1 MLKMPIPASWGGKM
15 GSRYGLA
22 SALSDIDRGYEQ
34 EEDRQAKKASGAQ
47 SSEMNLMKL
56 EEMRGRLKK
65 ENSADALRLMIGGD
79 IEGSMAKY
87 NEAGE
92 DKMTDLEFEQ
102 ESGLVSWVDG
112 KGQEQAAMLPH
123 LMAMVGLN
131 PKDLDTPEAEMGRK
145 KELIT
150 HKAQEAK
157 KYGIGRGAGRPTAYI
172 QNLEYTMKKL
182 TGGDA
187 RKAFQLMQLSKSD
200 PQTAYSRILIGLQKQ
215 NAEAFGE
222 DKMTDDE
229 MRQAAKDSVTSFRE
243 DMFKE
248 LLGPQEGGGQA
259 PTQPAGKPESV
270 FNQGGQGSD
279 PLKLF

>member
-1 MLKMPIPASWGGKM
+1 MLKVPIPASWGGRM

-22 SALSDIDRGYEQ
+22 SALSDIDRGYEK
-34 EEDRQAKKASGAQ
+34 EEAAKAGRAEGAQ
-47 SSEMNLMKL
+47 RSEMSSMKL
-56 EEMRGRLKK
+56 KQMRGDLEK
-65 ENSADALRLMIGGD
+65 ENSAAALRLMIGGD

-92 DKMTDLEFEQ
+92 DKMTDLEFDQ
-102 ESGLVSWVDG
+102 GSGLVSWVDG
-112 KGQEQAAMLPH
+112 KGEEQAAMLPH

-200 PQTAYSRILIGLQKQ
+200 PQAAYSRILIGLQKQ
-215 NAEAFGE
+215 NQEAFGE
-222 DKMTDDE
+222 DKMTDDQ
-229 MRQAAKDSVTSFRE
+229 MRKAAKDSVTGFRE
-243 DMFKE
+243 EMFDE
-248 LLGPQEGGGQA
+248 LLGEESKTPASIQQDGQV
-259 PTQPAGKPESV
+259 ESV
-270 FNQGGQGSD
+270 FNQGGDNKD
-279 PLKLF
+279 PFGLL

>member
-1 MLKMPIPASWGGKM
+1 M
-15 GSRYGLA
+15 GSRYGIA

-34 EEDRQAKKASGAQ
+34 EEDRQAKKAAGAQ
-47 SSEMNLMKL
+47 SSEMNRMKL
-56 EEMRGRLKK
+56 EEMRGSLKK

-92 DKMTDLEFEQ
+92 DKMTELEFDQ
-102 ESGLVSWVDG
+102 QSGLVSWIDG
-112 KGQEQAAMLPH
+112 KGEEQAAMLPH

-131 PKDLDTPEAEMGRK
+131 PKDLDTPEAKMGRD
-145 KELIT
+145 KELIE
-150 HKAQEAK
+150 HKAKMAK
-157 KYGIGRGAGRPTAYI
+157 QYGIGRGGKDKRTAYI

-215 NAEAFGE
+215 NQEAFGE

-229 MRQAAKDSVTSFRE
+229 MRRAAKDSVTSFRE
-243 DMFKE
+243 EMFNE
-248 LLGPQEGGGQA
+248 LLGEESQTPAPAPQAEQ
-259 PTQPAGKPESV
+259 QESV
-270 FNQGGQGSD
+270 FNQGGQDSD
-279 PLKLF
+279 PLKLY